1 MPMDAEP
8 VVGAMYENSDGR
20 SFEVAGLDEDE
31 ATVQLRY
38 PDGRAEE
45 IDLDAWYEMDLEQI
59 AAPSKG
65 GEAADEEYDDEV
77 KSQDAP
83 DDEGE
88 EEDEDDLDDEYEE

>member
-8 VVGAMYENSDGR
+8 VVGARYEDSDGR

-45 IDLDAWYEMDLEQI
+45 IDLDAWYEMDLEQV
-59 AAPSKG
+59 AAP
-65 GEAADEEYDDEV
+65 GEDGAEADEEDVDDA
-77 KSQDAP
+77 KPKDTP
-83 DDEGE
+83 DDEDE
-88 EEDEDDLDDEYEE
+88 DEDEDDLDDEYEE